1 MHHYRRG
8 GIIFFNYSVTCA
20 GQLQITLNSIMF
32 RLLWLRALL
41 KHLSLIKSLPPVQ
54 MPKRDL
60 TSGLFLNLSN
70 PRPNSMLLTLDSPFI
85 QPHFAN
91 AWHSVIEIGPNSSDI
106 AFAGMSYNIALT
118 RIYVL
123 TLFIGYISIARPS
136 KSQSS
141 SAVPSASAS
150 ASGHHPSASH
160 SAAGNKHKPTATLPS
175 SIAPKPTSKPKPS
188 HSEESVKPKPTA
200 SASKKDDDKP
210 KHDDKPKKED
220 DKPKKEDD
228 NKKNDDKEHAK
239 EEPRY
244 ICHAYPDENGEMTTK
259 CGPAPSGISK
269 PSKRGTLLR
278 RLLLNKF

>member
-1 MHHYRRG
+1 M
-8 GIIFFNYSVTCA
+8 FKLSLVTFLSFVLFQLTQAVSVTITSPKPNDVLKA
-20 GQLQITLNSIMF
+20 GETVEIKWTIADNAQLDNVSIALASGPAQALVIDQIIAASADAKKGSYKWTIPQSV
-32 RLLWLRALL
+32 
-41 KHLSLIKSLPPVQ
+41 K
-54 MPKRDL
+54 PK
-60 TSGLFLNLSN
+60 TKY
-70 PRPNSMLLTLDSPFI
+70 
-85 QPHFAN
+85 
-91 AWHSVIEIGPNSSDI
+91 VIEIGPNSSDI
-106 AFAGMSYNIALT
+106 AFA
-118 RIYVL
+118 
-123 TLFIGYISIARPS
+123 GYISIARPS